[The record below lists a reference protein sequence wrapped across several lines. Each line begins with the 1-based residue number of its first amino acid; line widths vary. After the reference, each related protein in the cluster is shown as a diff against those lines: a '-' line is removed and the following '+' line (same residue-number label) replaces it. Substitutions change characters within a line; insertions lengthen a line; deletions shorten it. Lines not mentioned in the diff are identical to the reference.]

1 MRQRHKQQSVGLVR
15 SCHWKLFRLEGRDP
29 VRGKRK
35 PKTQSETNQCE
46 GRVSATFEAP
56 ADPVMCKF
64 WPSGCTFLSSLA
76 SGMNEVHGT
85 SPDRFLILLYS
96 KQLARVAVCR
106 PGELQALN
114 RCNFVQGWGVGG
126 ARQSLAILR
135 SNRTVG

>member
-1 MRQRHKQQSVGLVR
+1 M
-15 SCHWKLFRLEGRDP
+15 
-29 VRGKRK
+29 
-35 PKTQSETNQCE
+35 
-46 GRVSATFEAP
+46 TFEVP

-64 WPSGCTFLSSLA
+64 WPSGCTFLSSLT

-85 SPDRFLILLYS
+85 SPNRFLILLYS

-126 ARQSLAILR
+126 ARAKPCNPQEQPHRGINFGSGSAAREGRGYL
-135 SNRTVG
+135 N

>member
-1 MRQRHKQQSVGLVR
+1 
-15 SCHWKLFRLEGRDP
+15 
-29 VRGKRK
+29 
-35 PKTQSETNQCE
+35 
-46 GRVSATFEAP
+46 
-56 ADPVMCKF
+56 
-64 WPSGCTFLSSLA
+64 
-76 SGMNEVHGT
+76 MNEVHGT